1 MSAVVRPPMPPPTMM
16 TFIAQLTN
24 QRATQGE

>member
-1 MSAVVRPPMPPPTMM
+1 M

-24 QRATQGE
+24 QRAANNGSQRSLGATIFARRR

>member
-1 MSAVVRPPMPPPTMM
+1 M

-24 QRATQGE
+24 QRAANNGSQGSSGATIFARCR